1 MVKDPYRFYTYA
13 YLREDR
19 TPYYIGK
26 GNDRRLY
33 KKHNGFNPPKDK
45 SRIIFLKQNLT
56 EEEAFRHEKYM
67 ISVFGRKDLGTGILH
82 NKTDGGEGICGY
94 KFTDESRQKM
104 KCQKVNKKWSNGRK
118 KKWSNFLKGRKK
130 SETHKN
136 NIKNSVLKSKTK
148 KHQELY
154 LIENNLGFSVKEIN
168 TLRGICRKYSIDVGY
183 ASKMLK
189 GERKSYKGWSIKKL
203 AQNT

>member
-1 MVKDPYRFYTYA
+1 MVNPYRFYTYA
-13 YLREDR
+13 YLRKDK

-26 GNDRRLY
+26 GSGRRLC
-33 KKHNGFNPPKDK
+33 KKHNGFNPPEKY
-45 SRIIFLKQNLT
+45 RIVLLKQNLT
-56 EEEAFRHEKYM
+56 EEEAFKHEKYM
-67 ISVFGRKDLGTGILH
+67 IFVFGRKDLGTGILH

-104 KCQKVNKKWSNGRK
+104 KNQKVNKKWSNYRK
-118 KKWSNFLKGRKK
+118 KKWSNILKGRKK
-130 SETHKN
+130 DETHKN
-136 NIKNSVLKSKTK
+136 NIKKSVLEAKTK

-168 TLRGICRKYSIDVGY
+168 TLRGICRKYNIDVGY

-189 GERKSYKGWSIKKL
+189 GERKTYKGWTVKKL
-203 AQNT
+203 DQNT